1 LAPRWIH
8 RLSRSDAAH
17 TLYFWVAFNLDLA
30 PFQGA
35 SLPVAGFP
43 GLKPGL
49 NPTGPFGFGAK
60 NHEKNLNLAPFYGR
74 PIQFDSAS
82 SAK

>member
-1 LAPRWIH
+1 MLLIRSIFGSLLIWIL
-8 RLSRSDAAH
+8 R
-17 TLYFWVAFNLDLA
+17 
-30 PFQGA
+30 PFRGA